1 MIRTVLVGAGGTGSL
16 LARPLQ
22 HYLIASTRNDYELVI
37 VDGDQVEA
45 KNLARQMFH
54 PDDIQQSKA
63 ERLAAS
69 LLGHPTVVN
78 GYLTEEIAPTFFKE
92 HDRVIL
98 AVDNFGVRRLVD
110 ELAMTKH
117 DFTIINP
124 GNERWSSTCQ
134 VHIRR
139 AGKNVTPRISY
150 MHEEIGDSM
159 FMLPATGND
168 CATRSVTG
176 EEQTI
181 AANMM
186 AAAMALNAMVQ
197 VTELDANEAEPLFHE
212 TYFDLKK
219 AIAGGPDWRVEG
231 DGTWA

>member
-1 MIRTVLVGAGGTGSL
+1 MIRTILIGAGGTGSL

-22 HYLIASTRNDYELVI
+22 HYLIALTKNDYELII
-37 VDGDQVEA
+37 VDGDQVEV
-45 KNLARQMFH
+45 KNLARQLFH
-54 PDDIQQSKA
+54 PDDVSKSKA

-78 GYLTEEIAPTFFKE
+78 GWLTTELAEGLFKP

-98 AVDNFGVRRLVD
+98 AVDNYGVRKLVD
-110 ELAMTKH
+110 EVAAEMK
-117 DFTIINP
+117 DFTVINP
-124 GNERWSSTCQ
+124 GNEKWTATCQ
-134 VHIRR
+134 VHVRR
-139 AGKNVTPRISY
+139 DGQNITPRISY
-150 MHEEIGDSM
+150 MHEEISDSN
-159 FMLPATGND
+159 FEIPRAAAD
-168 CATRSVTG
+168 CQVRALTG

-186 AAAMALNAMVQ
+186 AASMALNAMVQ
-197 VTELDANEAEPLFHE
+197 VTELDANKQDPQFHE

>member
-1 MIRTVLVGAGGTGSL
+1 MIRTILIGAGGTGSL

-22 HYLIASTRNDYELVI
+22 HYLIASSKNDYELII
-37 VDGDQVEA
+37 VDGDLVEV
-45 KNLARQMFH
+45 KNLARQLFH
-54 PDDIQQSKA
+54 PDDVSKSKA

-69 LLGHPTVVN
+69 LLGHPTVIS
-78 GYLTEEIAPTFFKE
+78 GWLTDELAANLFKP

-98 AVDNFGVRRLVD
+98 AVDNYGVRKLVD
-110 ELAMTKH
+110 EIAVTMD
-117 DFTIINP
+117 DFTVINP
-124 GNERWSSTCQ
+124 GNERWTSTCQ

-139 AGKNVTPRISY
+139 EGKNITPRISY
-150 MHEEIGDSM
+150 MHEEISDSA
-159 FMLPATGND
+159 FEIPREAAD
-168 CATRSVTG
+168 CQVRALTG

-186 AAAMALNAMVQ
+186 AASMALNAMVQ
-197 VTELDANEAEPLFHE
+197 VTEFDANQQEPQFHE